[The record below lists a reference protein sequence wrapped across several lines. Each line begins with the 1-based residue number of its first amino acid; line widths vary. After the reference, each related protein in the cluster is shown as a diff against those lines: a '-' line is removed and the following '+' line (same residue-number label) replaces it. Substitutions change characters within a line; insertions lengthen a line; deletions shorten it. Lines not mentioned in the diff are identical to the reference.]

1 MTVWDTSCKPFAA
14 SKELPLL
21 SLSYS
26 RQSFSGNALAPNLGV
41 SFVYALITYD
51 FEYVLISLY
60 FLIINIDI
68 ALIWIPFIDK
78 KHIKTN
84 QKNTKMAVKEI
95 INSSVLIDFLPNK
108 KYKSANFIHFRN
120 SAKYL

>member
-1 MTVWDTSCKPFAA
+1 MWLIIPKQTQKKKP
-14 SKELPLL
+14 LNLL
-21 SLSYS
+21 LYAKKYPAYQVADV
-26 RQSFSGNALAPNLGV
+26 RD
-41 SFVYALITYD
+41 FVYALITYD